1 MSREEALRLFER
13 QSHVHLATTAPDGA
27 PVLRALHMVVSDG
40 MLCFH
45 GAPVGEKHTA
55 IGREAV
61 VCAEEVVAEVPSY
74 WSDPELACPA
84 TTLYLSAQ
92 THGPIIEVTDP
103 AARARAL
110 QRLMER
116 YQPEG
121 GHARIEHDDPRY
133 TKSVAG
139 LFIAGVSLDRLDG
152 KGKLAQNRTPTAIAT
167 ILERLWERGREGDA
181 RAVALVMRANPK
193 VPRPTR
199 FVGPHGATLEP
210 SLEEG
215 DLSAA
220 LSLVRDEYWNAGRF
234 DDDAIARSHRQSAA
248 WVGARGPDG
257 SVIATARAVSD
268 GVKFAY
274 VADVAVHPEWRGKGV
289 GEALMGLLLDHPML
303 RGAARVELATRDAM
317 RFYERFGFE
326 VSSQEKLAD
335 RVRTVMVRRVRR

>member
-61 VCAEEVVAEVPSY
+61 VCAEEVIAEVPSY

-92 THGPIIEVTDP
+92 THGPIVEVTDA

-121 GHARIEHDDPRY
+121 GHAPIAHDDPRY

-152 KGKLAQNRTPTAIAT
+152 KGKLAQNRTPQAIAA
-167 ILERLWERGREGDA
+167 IIERLWERGDRGDA
-181 RAVALVMRANPK
+181 RAAALVMRANPK
-193 VPRPTR
+193 VPRGSR
-199 FVGPHGATLEP
+199 FVGPHGTTLEP
-210 SLEEG
+210 SLEAH
-215 DLSAA
+215 DLHDAVT
-220 LSLVRDEYWNAGRF
+220 LVRDEYWNAGRF
-234 DDDAIARSHRQSAA
+234 DDERIARAHRESAA
-248 WVGARGPDG
+248 WVAARSPDG
-257 SVIATARAVSD
+257 AIIATARAVSD

-274 VADVAVHPEWRGKGV
+274 IADVAVRSEWRGRGV
-289 GEALMGLLLDHPML
+289 GAALMGLLLDHPML
-303 RGAARVELATRDAM
+303 RHAARVELATRDAM
-317 RFYERFGFE
+317 TFYERFGFRIT
-326 VSSQEKLAD
+326 SQEQRTD
-335 RVRTVMVRRVRR
+335 RVRTVMARDRA